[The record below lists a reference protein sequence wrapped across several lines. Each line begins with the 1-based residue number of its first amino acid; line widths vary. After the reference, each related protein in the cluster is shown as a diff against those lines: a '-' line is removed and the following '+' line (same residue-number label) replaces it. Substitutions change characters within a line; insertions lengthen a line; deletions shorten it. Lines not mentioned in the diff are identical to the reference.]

1 MPRRGAV
8 RAFSEVSV
16 AERGW
21 SLELGESG
29 EFGDEGRD
37 ANAAAVAD
45 WIACSG
51 LDFSMPMRVGRYIPC
66 FLGFVSIFH
75 CLPSFNCT

>member
-1 MPRRGAV
+1 
-8 RAFSEVSV
+8 
-16 AERGW
+16 
-21 SLELGESG
+21 
-29 EFGDEGRD
+29 
-37 ANAAAVAD
+37 
-45 WIACSG
+45 